1 VLAVPDARVIAPLV
15 DAVLYCVRWNVTHRD
30 LVRNGLQMFGQIKV
44 RVTGLAL
51 TQVDQRKLAKYGYGG
66 YSYYYRS
73 SSRYYLN

>member
-1 VLAVPDARVIAPLV
+1 
-15 DAVLYCVRWNVTHRD
+15 VRWNVTHRD

-66 YSYYYRS
+66 YGYYYRS